1 MSDFVF
7 LNKCTAINL
16 DIVCS
21 VYFVEHSATVS
32 FSNGY
37 NLTFVG
43 KEKDLLEQTL
53 SLKAYNNRNKL

>member
-7 LNKCTAINL
+7 LNKGNAINL
-16 DIVCS
+16 DLVCS
-21 VYFVEHSATVS
+21 VYFAEHSATVN
-32 FSNGY
+32 FSNGD